1 MESGKKAK
9 VVMNWSSGKDSALAL
24 AMMLQHPNFEVAA
37 LLTTLSA
44 DYNRIFM
51 HGVREALLD
60 AQAAAIGIPIMKAA
74 LPAWPDNSK
83 YEAKMA
89 EVMAAL
95 KAVGV
100 THSVFG
106 DLFLEELK
114 TYREAQLE
122 KAGLSGL
129 FPLWKIPT
137 HEIIDLLDA
146 QGIEAVTVCVDA
158 NVLDASFLGKRVD
171 RAFVASLPP
180 NVDPCGE
187 NGEFHT
193 FVYNAPYFSAPVA
206 FEFGETVHR
215 KYEGAHAGA
224 GFHFIDLLPIG

>member
-1 MESGKKAK
+1 
-9 VVMNWSSGKDSALAL
+9 MNWSSGKDSALAL
-24 AMMLQHPNFEVAA
+24 AMMLRNADFEVAA

-60 AQAAAIGIPIMKAA
+60 AQAARIGIPMVKAA

-89 EVMAAL
+89 EVMEAF
-95 KAVGV
+95 KKEGV
-100 THSVFG
+100 THSAFG
-106 DLFLEELK
+106 DLFLEDLK
-114 TYREAQLE
+114 TYREAQLG
-122 KAGLSGL
+122 KAGMTGL

-137 HEIIDLLDA
+137 PEVINMLEA

-158 NVLDASFLGKRVD
+158 SVLDASFLGKRIN

-193 FVYNAPYFSAPVA
+193 FVYNAPYFSEPVA

-215 KYEGAHAGA
+215 KYGGAGA
-224 GFHFIDLLPIG
+224 GFHFIDLLPMG